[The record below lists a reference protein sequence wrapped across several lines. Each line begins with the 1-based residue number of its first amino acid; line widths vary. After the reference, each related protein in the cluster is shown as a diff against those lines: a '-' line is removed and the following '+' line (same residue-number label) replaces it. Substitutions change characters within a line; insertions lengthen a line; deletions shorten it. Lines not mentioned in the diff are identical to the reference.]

1 MKNRKGKMQLKLL
14 ICEDEETT
22 RHALRKMLQ
31 GSQLGIEEVL
41 EASDGVQGLK
51 MAEKYRPELVLT
63 DIRMPGLDG
72 IQMAREILAVHPESR
87 IIMVS
92 AYTDLE
98 YLKHAI
104 QIGAVDYLFKPIQMD
119 ELESVLENAILQ
131 SRSLHRKQELLQLVE
146 RQEPYLKENFV
157 KRLVSGQFINL
168 SDALQEGRHLFSL
181 SEQQSY
187 ALARVFPGPEIRE
200 QFVRYHERCQ
210 EILSSGSLGQT
221 ETFCWREGEEL
232 LALFLF
238 EGEIPAAF
246 RTGLS
251 GLKRQME
258 ESVKIGRL
266 ICLFEMATS
275 LSGIPHAYQKL
286 MHGEKEKEKTSSAS
300 PSSGVN
306 QSLLVSRIKEIVS
319 SEYSDPA
326 LTVNAIAVRLHYT
339 TAYICMMFRRETGS
353 TPGDYIAQVRML
365 HAKRLLQDVSLKFSE
380 IAALTGYENE
390 NYFSKVFK
398 KYEGITPTEF
408 RKIRCEKS

>member
-1 MKNRKGKMQLKLL
+1 M
-14 ICEDEETT
+14 
-22 RHALRKMLQ
+22 
-31 GSQLGIEEVL
+31 
-41 EASDGVQGLK
+41 
-51 MAEKYRPELVLT
+51 
-63 DIRMPGLDG
+63 
-72 IQMAREILAVHPESR
+72 
-87 IIMVS
+87 
-92 AYTDLE
+92 
-98 YLKHAI
+98 
-104 QIGAVDYLFKPIQMD
+104 
-119 ELESVLENAILQ
+119 
-131 SRSLHRKQELLQLVE
+131 
-146 RQEPYLKENFV
+146 
-157 KRLVSGQFINL
+157 
-168 SDALQEGRHLFSL
+168 
-181 SEQQSY
+181 
-187 ALARVFPGPEIRE
+187 
-200 QFVRYHERCQ
+200 
-210 EILSSGSLGQT
+210 
-221 ETFCWREGEEL
+221 
-232 LALFLF
+232 
-238 EGEIPAAF
+238 
-246 RTGLS
+246 
-251 GLKRQME
+251 
-258 ESVKIGRL
+258 KIGRL